1 MSKKVTIILIAAS
14 LAVKAMENADS
25 EALDKRVDCVIASI
39 DNLVGE
45 TNEKQRRSKINVDF
59 LFDEINGYLIDQK
72 DMIEKLESEVVEK
85 TQEIVELKKKLEACS
100 CTKK

>member
-1 MSKKVTIILIAAS
+1 MSKKVTIILIAVS

-25 EALDKRVDCVIASI
+25 KALDERVDYVITSI
-39 DNLVGE
+39 DQMVGE
-45 TNEKQRRSKINVDF
+45 TNEKQRRSKINVDS

-72 DMIEKLESEVVEK
+72 DRIEKLESEVVEK

-100 CTKK
+100 CIQK